1 MLRLGL
7 LGKIIVYSLLALYC
21 LVIFVPF
28 VIMLSNSVKSMRDI
42 YLRPFSFP
50 TNPLLSNYSDA
61 WKQAGIGTGYLN
73 STLIAGVSVLGIV
86 IVSSMFAYAISKH
99 DFKGRRLLYGYSML
113 GLAFPARLAI
123 IPIFLLLRDLNLTD
137 SRLGL
142 IIIYV
147 AVNIPF
153 SVFLLK
159 NFMDGVPNE
168 LAEAARMDGASPLQI
183 YWNVVMPLVKPAISI
198 VSIVSFVNVWN
209 DFFFPLIF
217 INDRSKA
224 TITLAVSIFF
234 GEYSNQWNLLFAGL
248 TLAVAPT
255 IILFLIFSKQ
265 FIAGM
270 TQGALK

>member
-7 LGKIIVYSLLALYC
+7 FGKILVYTLLGIYC
-21 LVIFVPF
+21 LMILVPF
-28 VIMLSNSVKSMRDI
+28 VTMIGNSLKSMRDI
-42 YLRPFSFP
+42 YMSPFSFP
-50 TNPLLSNYSDA
+50 TNPLFKNYSDA
-61 WKQAGIGTGYLN
+61 WKQGGIGTGYLN
-73 STLIAGVSVLGIV
+73 SAIIAGVSVIGIV
-86 IVSSMFAYAISKH
+86 IVSSMFAYVISKH
-99 DFKGRRLLYGYSML
+99 EFRGRRFLYMYSML

-123 IPIFLLLRDLNLTD
+123 IPIFLLMNTLHLTN
-137 SRLGL
+137 SLIGL
-142 IIIYV
+142 IVIYT

-159 NFMDGVPNE
+159 NFVDGVPNE
-168 LAEAARMDGASPLQI
+168 LSEAARIDGASPFQI
-183 YWNVVMPLVKPAISI
+183 YWRVVMPLVKPAISI

-217 INDRSKA
+217 ISSKSKA

-234 GEYSNQWNLLFAGL
+234 GEYSNQWNLLFSSL

-270 TQGALK
+270 TQGAIK

>member
-1 MLRLGL
+1 MLTLTKY
-7 LGKIIVYSLLALYC
+7 GKILVYTLLAIYAT
-21 LVIFVPF
+21 LVLVPF
-28 VIMLSNSVKSMRDI
+28 FMMVSNSFKSMRDI
-42 YLRPFSFP
+42 YLKPFSLP
-50 TNPLLSNYSDA
+50 SELSLKNIIDA
-61 WKQAGIGTGYLN
+61 WNQAGIGRGYLN
-73 STLIAGVSVLGIV
+73 SLMIAGSAVVGIV
-86 IVSSMFAYAISKH
+86 IIASFFAFAISKYE
-99 DFKGRRLLYGYSML
+99 FRGRRFLFIYSML

-123 IPIFLLLRDLNLTD
+123 IPIYLLLRNVNLTN

-142 IIIYV
+142 IIIYI

-159 NFMDGVPNE
+159 NFIDGVPNE
-168 LAEAARMDGASPLQI
+168 LSEAARIDGANPLQI
-183 YWNVVMPLVKPAISI
+183 YRHVVLPLIKPAISI

-234 GEYSNQWNLLFAGL
+234 GEYANRWNLLFTSL
-248 TLAVAPT
+248 TLAIAPT
-255 IILFLIFSKQ
+255 IILFLIFSRQ

-270 TQGALK
+270 TQGAIK

>member
-1 MLRLGL
+1 MLTLSKY
-7 LGKIIVYSLLALYC
+7 GKILVYTLLLIYTM
-21 LVIFVPF
+21 LVLVPF
-28 VIMLSNSVKSMRDI
+28 LMMISNSFKSMRDI
-42 YLRPFSFP
+42 YLKPFSLP
-50 TNPLLSNYSDA
+50 TDPSFRNIIDA
-61 WKQAGIGTGYLN
+61 WNQAGIGRGYLN
-73 STLIAGVSVLGIV
+73 SLIIAGSAVVGIV
-86 IVSSMFAYAISKH
+86 IISSFFAYAISKYE
-99 DFKGRRLLYGYSML
+99 FRGRRFLFMYSML

-123 IPIFLLLRDLNLTD
+123 IPIYLLLRNINLTN

-142 IIIYV
+142 IIIYI

-159 NFMDGVPNE
+159 NFIDGVPNE
-168 LAEAARMDGASPLQI
+168 LSEAARIDGANPLQI
-183 YWNVVMPLVKPAISI
+183 YRHVVIPLIKPAISI

-234 GEYSNQWNLLFAGL
+234 GEYANRWNLLFTSL
-248 TLAVAPT
+248 TLAIAPT
-255 IILFLIFSKQ
+255 IILFLIFSRQ

-270 TQGALK
+270 TQGAIK

>member
-1 MLRLGL
+1 MLTLSKY
-7 LGKIIVYSLLALYC
+7 GKILVYTLLLIYTM
-21 LVIFVPF
+21 LVLVPF
-28 VIMLSNSVKSMRDI
+28 LMMISNSFKSMRDI
-42 YLRPFSFP
+42 YLKPFSLP
-50 TNPLLSNYSDA
+50 TDPSFRNIIDA
-61 WKQAGIGTGYLN
+61 WNQAGIGRGYLN
-73 STLIAGVSVLGIV
+73 SLIIAGSAVVGIV
-86 IVSSMFAYAISKH
+86 IISSFFAYAISKYE
-99 DFKGRRLLYGYSML
+99 FRGRRFLFMYSML

-123 IPIFLLLRDLNLTD
+123 IPIYLLLRNMNLTN

-142 IIIYV
+142 IIIYI

-159 NFMDGVPNE
+159 NFIDGVPNE
-168 LAEAARMDGASPLQI
+168 LSEAARIDGANPLQI
-183 YWNVVMPLVKPAISI
+183 YRHVVIPLIKPAISI

-234 GEYSNQWNLLFAGL
+234 GEYANRWNLLFTSL
-248 TLAVAPT
+248 TLAIAPT
-255 IILFLIFSKQ
+255 IILFLIFSRQ

-270 TQGALK
+270 TQGAIK

>member
-1 MLRLGL
+1 MLTLSKY
-7 LGKIIVYSLLALYC
+7 GKILVYTLLLIYTM
-21 LVIFVPF
+21 LVLVPF
-28 VIMLSNSVKSMRDI
+28 LMMISNSFKSMRDI
-42 YLRPFSFP
+42 YLKPFSLP
-50 TNPLLSNYSDA
+50 TDPSFRNIIDA
-61 WKQAGIGTGYLN
+61 WNQARIGRGYLN
-73 STLIAGVSVLGIV
+73 SLIIAGSAVVGIV
-86 IVSSMFAYAISKH
+86 IISSFFAYAISKYE
-99 DFKGRRLLYGYSML
+99 FRGRRFLFMYSML

-123 IPIFLLLRDLNLTD
+123 IPIYLLLRNINLTN

-142 IIIYV
+142 IIIYI

-159 NFMDGVPNE
+159 NFIDGVPNE
-168 LAEAARMDGASPLQI
+168 LSEAARIDGANPLQI
-183 YWNVVMPLVKPAISI
+183 YRHVVIPLIKPAISI

-234 GEYSNQWNLLFAGL
+234 GEYANRWNLLFTSL
-248 TLAVAPT
+248 TLAIAPT
-255 IILFLIFSKQ
+255 IILFLIFSRQ

-270 TQGALK
+270 TQGAIK